1 MGKRSLGTLL
11 ELGSEGDMGIG
22 DMAQL
27 YAVYPYASAWKRV
40 AQDFMPAA
48 DILLRMSSDVLVGSK
63 PSSCSPGQCTRL
75 QQITD
80 YMLMKKTMR
89 LCVAVL
95 LVAAAALLVVYR
107 AVNRVPS
114 ADLPQYEQVYR
125 IFEDGG
131 CLSCHSAD
139 PELPFYTKLPVAGK
153 IVMKDVDS
161 GYRAYD
167 IRPFM
172 DALKVNGEVSEVDLA
187 KIEKVVLDDRMPM
200 PKYYLVHWGSSLTAA
215 KRDIVLDWIRNE
227 RIAMHSDALPENRA
241 AEPVRPIDQVV
252 EVDAAKA
259 ELGFAL
265 FHDPRLSVD
274 NTVSCATCHALETA
288 GVDNHQYSHGV
299 DDQLGGV
306 NAPTV
311 YNAVY
316 NFVQFWDGRAKTL
329 ADQAAGPPLN
339 PVEMASPS
347 FDDIIA
353 KLEADKSFAKAF
365 KAVYP
370 EGITEATITDAIEE
384 FERTLITPN
393 SRFDKWLRGDDSA
406 ITADELEGYDLFK
419 KYDCATCHV
428 GKNLG
433 GQSYELMGLRRHY
446 FADRGMELTIEDN
459 GRYKETQLERD
470 RHRFKVPGL
479 RNVEHTWPYYHD
491 GTRETLEDAV
501 RDMGRYQSGVELAD
515 AEVNKITAFLK
526 TLTGEYQGK
535 LLTNDTSRDVIHDHD
550 HEH

>member
-1 MGKRSLGTLL
+1 
-11 ELGSEGDMGIG
+11 
-22 DMAQL
+22 
-27 YAVYPYASAWKRV
+27 
-40 AQDFMPAA
+40 
-48 DILLRMSSDVLVGSK
+48 
-63 PSSCSPGQCTRL
+63 
-75 QQITD
+75 
-80 YMLMKKTMR
+80 MKKTLR
-89 LCVAVL
+89 WCAVLL
-95 LVAAAALLVVYR
+95 LVAAAAMVVVYR

-114 ADLPQYEQVYR
+114 ADLPQAEQVYK

-139 PELPFYTKLPVAGK
+139 PEVPFYAKMPVAGK
-153 IVMKDVDS
+153 IVMKDIDS

-167 IRPFM
+167 IKPVM
-172 DALKVNGEVSEVDLA
+172 EALKTGEQVGAVDLA

-200 PKYYLVHWGSSLTAA
+200 PKYYLVHWGSSLTSA
-215 KRDIVLDWIRNE
+215 KRNIVLDWVRKE
-227 RIAMHSDALPENRA
+227 RIAMYDDALPENRA
-241 AEPVRPIDQVV
+241 AEPVRPIARSV
-252 EVDAAKA
+252 EVDEAKA
-259 ELGFAL
+259 ALGFTL

-299 DDQLGGV
+299 NDQLGGV

-316 NFVQFWDGRAKTL
+316 NFVQFWDGRAATL
-329 ADQAAGPPLN
+329 AAQAAGPPLN

-353 KLEADKSFAKAF
+353 KFEADKPFAKAF
-365 KAVYP
+365 TAVYP
-370 EGITEATITDAIEE
+370 DGITEANITNAIEE
-384 FERTLITPN
+384 FERTLITPD

-406 ITADELEGYDLFK
+406 ITADELAGYELFK

-428 GKNLG
+428 GHNLG

-446 FADRGMELTIEDN
+446 FADRGLELTVEDN
-459 GRYKETQLERD
+459 GRYKETKIERD

-491 GTRETLEDAV
+491 GTRETLEEAV
-501 RDMGRYQSGVELAD
+501 MDMGRYQSGVELTS
-515 AEVNKITAFLK
+515 AEVDQITAFLK

>member
-1 MGKRSLGTLL
+1 
-11 ELGSEGDMGIG
+11 
-22 DMAQL
+22 
-27 YAVYPYASAWKRV
+27 
-40 AQDFMPAA
+40 
-48 DILLRMSSDVLVGSK
+48 
-63 PSSCSPGQCTRL
+63 
-75 QQITD
+75 
-80 YMLMKKTMR
+80 MKKLIR
-89 LCVAVL
+89 WCAVLL
-95 LVAAAALLVVYR
+95 LVAAAVMVVVYR

-131 CLSCHSAD
+131 CLSCHSSD
-139 PELPFYTKLPVAGK
+139 PELPFYAELPVAGK
-153 IVMKDVDS
+153 IVMQDIDS

-167 IRPFM
+167 MRPFM
-172 DALKVNGEVSEVDLA
+172 ESLKADGEFSAVDLA

-200 PKYYLVHWGSSLTAA
+200 PKYYLVHWGSSLTPA
-215 KRDIVLDWIRNE
+215 KRQIVLDWIRKE
-227 RIAMHSDALPENRA
+227 RIEMYADGLPEDRA
-241 AEPVRPIDQVV
+241 AEPVRPIDKYI
-252 EVDAAKA
+252 EVDPAKVA
-259 ELGFAL
+259 LGFAL

-299 DDQLGGV
+299 NDQLGGV

-316 NFVQFWDGRAKTL
+316 NFVQFWDGRAATL
-329 ADQAAGPPLN
+329 AAQAAGPPLN

-347 FDDIIA
+347 FDDIID
-353 KLEADKSFAKAF
+353 KLQADKDFSKAF

-370 EGITEATITDAIEE
+370 DGLNEANITDAIEE

-393 SRFDKWLRGDDSA
+393 SRFDKWLLGDDSA
-406 ITADELEGYDLFK
+406 LTADELEGYELFK
-419 KYDCATCHV
+419 QYDCATCHV
-428 GKNLG
+428 GQNLG
-433 GQSYELMGLRRHY
+433 GQSYELMGLRKHY
-446 FADRGMELTIEDN
+446 FADRGLELTVEDN
-459 GRYKETQLERD
+459 GRFKETQAERD

-491 GTRETLEDAV
+491 GTRETLEEAV
-501 RDMGRYQSGVELAD
+501 RDMGIYQSGVELTSD
-515 AEVNKITAFLK
+515 EVDKITAFLK

-535 LLTNDTSRDVIHDHD
+535 LLTNNTSRDVIHDHD